1 MIDRGKAEGKVEVKL
16 KANREYIGALD
27 RAAVSF

>member
-1 MIDRGKAEGKVEVKL
+1 MIDRGKAVVKVEVKL